1 MEIPMK
7 KYVQQPKSA
16 DPGRST
22 AADPD
27 VPQPKSADPSEILKI
42 FKFRLRSTTFTA
54 LHCTALHRTNLWPT
68 TEFVNKIDEKDE
80 GGPPRQTRRK

>member
-54 LHCTALHRTNLWPT
+54 LHCTALHCTALHCTALHCTALHRTAPHRT
-68 TEFVNKIDEKDE
+68 A
-80 GGPPRQTRRK
+80 PH

>member
-1 MEIPMK
+1 MD
-7 KYVQQPKSA
+7 YL
-16 DPGRST
+16 DFG
-22 AADPD
+22 
-27 VPQPKSADPSEILKI
+27 
-42 FKFRLRSTTFTA
+42 LRSTTFTA